1 MKCGRSVSLPAS
13 RQPPVLSESQPSVS
27 RPRAGGGQ
35 GRDQQVGLVHPP
47 YSWSPCLYQD
57 QFSVASLCF
66 KTDRM
71 TVAARNALA
80 ERQRDIASAA
90 TQAEISNFSSLIQV
104 TRPCLPVLPPPQQLL
119 QMGYSADIRE
129 VLERL
134 EGRMT
139 YLRES
144 AKQLLWCQVSP
155 GGWDSRS
162 S

>member
-1 MKCGRSVSLPAS
+1 
-13 RQPPVLSESQPSVS
+13 
-27 RPRAGGGQ
+27 
-35 GRDQQVGLVHPP
+35 
-47 YSWSPCLYQD
+47 
-57 QFSVASLCF
+57 
-66 KTDRM
+66 M
-71 TVAARNALA
+71 TVVARNSLA
-80 ERQRDIASAA
+80 EKQRDTA
-90 TQAEISNFSSLIQV
+90 TQAEISNFSKLIQV
-104 TRPCLPVLPPPQQLL
+104 TQSCHPVLPPPQQLL